1 MEFKYLVYGKPI
13 IRLSGVTSDISS
25 ELLYVGNQDKG
36 LSAAILLSG
45 MSLKDKDNPNGD
57 IEITVS
63 GLRPGEKLY
72 EELLIDGEALKT
84 DHPLIFK
91 SNEKNIVPSKF
102 FEKLKVLEKYF
113 EEQSEDEALALLS
126 ELVPE
131 WINMRSKFP

>member
-1 MEFKYLVYGKPI
+1 
-13 IRLSGVTSDISS
+13 
-25 ELLYVGNQDKG
+25 
-36 LSAAILLSG
+36 

-91 SNEKNIVPSKF
+91 SNEKNIVPSRF

-113 EEQSEDEALALLS
+113 EEQTEYKALALLS

-131 WINMRSKFP
+131 WRNMRSKFSSAN